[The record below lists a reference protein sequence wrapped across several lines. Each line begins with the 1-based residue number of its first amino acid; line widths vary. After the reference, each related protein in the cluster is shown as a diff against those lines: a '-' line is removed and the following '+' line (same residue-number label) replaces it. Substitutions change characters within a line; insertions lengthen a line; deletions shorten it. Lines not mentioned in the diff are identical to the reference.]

1 MDEGEHD
8 DFRDDVDDI
17 PVAELTDEREVWT
30 PRPRPARDRRRT
42 LLLPVT
48 CIAVVVLAAGFFV
61 ANRNDDRTTLPRA
74 KVVSALD
81 ATTAMHSFDFRA
93 TLTQAFSTPPT
104 TPAADCP
111 PAVSKNGRYPG
122 AGNITLC
129 GATLA
134 PAAGSTISSS
144 GTMTLDPLAL
154 TSVADV
160 PGLGPIRTWV
170 NSTTVWEQGGGNY
183 GLPTGGSLDGF
194 ADLVNSTLGSRQG
207 SVAMLS
213 LASPTGYLN
222 LAQDAITDTSK
233 LGTSTVDG
241 ERMTRYQVTV
251 DAARLVDVP
260 GMSTEQRNTS
270 IRAFHQLKEE
280 GYLDSTVQL
289 AIDKSGLIRTSSTVI
304 RFRDGGSVTAT
315 ASFSDFGCG
324 EPVVF
329 PDQFDPAMSS
339 CDTPSTTTS
348 TTTATTTTP
357 LRGAVFARGTF
368 SGTETFTFY
377 DGRCPELDHHLDA
390 VFLPDTG
397 EQWRYH
403 ADYCGTI
410 NAAQVWN
417 GAGTFMFAL
426 PNGSTMTGDFTSS
439 AQLPSPGVPYTL
451 HIRAPLVASCRIDN
465 HLTPLSFGVQEQN
478 GTFTCVK

>member
-1 MDEGEHD
+1 MDEGKHD
-8 DFRDDVDDI
+8 DFDDI
-17 PVAELTDEREVWT
+17 PVAELTDEREQWT
-30 PRPRPARDRRRT
+30 PRPRPARDHRRT
-42 LLLPVT
+42 LLLPVA
-48 CIAVVVLAAGFFV
+48 CIAVAVIAAGFFV
-61 ANRNDDRTTLPRA
+61 ANRNDDGMTLPSA
-74 KVVSALD
+74 KVVAALD
-81 ATTAMHSFDFRA
+81 TTTAMHSFDFHA
-93 TLTQAFSTPPT
+93 KLSEAVSAPPT

-129 GATLA
+129 GATLV
-134 PAAGSTISSS
+134 PPPGTTISSS

-154 TSVADV
+154 TSVTDV

-183 GLPTGGSLDGF
+183 GLPAGGSLDGF
-194 ADLVNSTLGSRQG
+194 ADLVNSMLGSRQG
-207 SVAMLS
+207 SVAMMS

-222 LAQDAITDTSK
+222 VARDAITDASK

-241 ERMTRYQVTV
+241 ERVTRYQVTV
-251 DAARLVDVP
+251 DAARLVDRP

-270 IRAFHQLKEE
+270 IRAFDQLKEQ
-280 GYLDSTVQL
+280 GYVDSTVQL
-289 AIDKSGLIRTSSTVI
+289 AIDKRGLIRTSATVV
-304 RFRDGGSVTAT
+304 RFRDGGSVTET
-315 ASFSDFGCG
+315 ASFSHFGCG
-324 EPVVF
+324 EPIVF

-339 CDTPSTTTS
+339 CDAPTTTTS
-348 TTTATTTTP
+348 TTTTTTP
-357 LRGAVFARGTF
+357 LRGEVFARGTF
-368 SGTETFTFY
+368 SGTERFAFY

-390 VFLPDTG
+390 AFLVDTG
-397 EQWRYH
+397 AQWRYY

-417 GAGTFMFAL
+417 GEGTFTFTL
-426 PNGSTMTGDFTSS
+426 PDGSTMTGDFTSS
-439 AQLPSPGVPYTL
+439 AQLPSPGVPYSL
-451 HIRAPLVASCRIDN
+451 HIRAPFAASCRIDN